1 MSDCHKDRSCAE
13 LIDSLCGELKS
24 CCPLRHPL
32 KRLFPFVL
40 FVVAYISFSVGFIGL
55 RPDFAEKITHV
66 PYVFELTLIFFMSI
80 FSAISS
86 AWLCVPDMRQ
96 QKWLLSVS
104 LTLFATFFMWTFL
117 RAGLESY
124 ILPHLHWHGCYTVSI
139 IFGAIPAV
147 FIFLLS
153 MKGKTT
159 QPLMLS
165 AMNALAI
172 GGAGYIGLRLICT
185 TDDIGHLCIFH
196 IVPYILF
203 AFIASVVGR
212 RIYRW

>member
-1 MSDCHKDRSCAE
+1 MK
-13 LIDSLCGELKS
+13 
-24 CCPLRHPL
+24 HPFT
-32 KRLFPFVL
+32 RLLPFVL
-40 FVVAYISFSVGFIGL
+40 FVVAYLSFTVGYIGV
-55 RPDFAEKITHV
+55 RPDFAEKLTQFH
-66 PYVFELTLIFFMSI
+66 YVFELVLILSMSI
-80 FSAISS
+80 SSAFAS

-96 QKWLLSVS
+96 QKWMLSVS
-104 LTLFATFFMWTFL
+104 LTLFATFVTWTFL
-117 RAGLESY
+117 RAVIDSY
-124 ILPHLHWHGCYTVSI
+124 IMPHLHWHTCYTLSI
-139 IFGAIPAV
+139 LFGAIPAL

-159 QPLMLS
+159 QPMMLS

-172 GGAGYIGLRLICT
+172 GGAGYIALRLICQA
-185 TDDIGHLCIFH
+185 DDIGHLCVFH